1 MLTYA
6 DVYYT
11 CHATYQTEIYSFIGD
26 VTAGMTH
33 LGLHSYFHLHKEDA
47 ITGLD
52 TLTNYDRPDWRRI
65 FGDLSKQHP
74 QERVGVFFCGPLS
87 LGKQVCTSK
96 AVYLLLS
103 VYLLY

>member
-87 LGKQVCTSK
+87 LGKQVLG
-96 AVYLLLS
+96 LLA
-103 VYLLY
+103 LLVQTYGY